1 MNTRNWPIRS
11 KVITLVAVPIAAL
24 LALWIFATTLTV
36 GPALSLL
43 NTRQLLNEV
52 GQPGEA
58 LVVELQRERRLTTI
72 YLAGSGQL
80 PSLAEQRSRTD
91 QAIADFRR
99 RASHADVRDVAG
111 DLLNERIAQSFTA
124 LEALAPGRISVNQ
137 RKLDRPGAV
146 GLYSATIDS
155 IFIAFTAMTA
165 LPDEGLNREARA
177 VIALIQAREKLSLAD
192 ALLAGAFTAGKFADG
207 EFNGIVQA
215 IGNQQI
221 LYASAV
227 AELRPSD
234 RVAYQKMTEAAEF
247 IQLRGLLEQLVS
259 RGRPTA
265 APPITAANWQR
276 SHDPVQ
282 EQLRTFQLTAADTLV
297 KRTKPIANRILAQL
311 GLAGVLGLVAIV
323 ASVIIALRIGSSLVR
338 RLTALRAMALD
349 MAEERLPAIVSRLRR
364 GEEVEVTREAP
375 PMDFGTDEIGQVGHA
390 FSDVQL
396 TAIRSAVDEAA
407 LRRGMNEVFLNI
419 ARRSQTLLHRQLAL
433 LDRMERR
440 TEEPEELEDLFR
452 VDHLS
457 TRMRR
462 HAEDLVILAGAA
474 PGRGWRNPVPMIDVI
489 RGAISEVEDYAR
501 VDIVTVPP
509 AAIAGRAV
517 GDVIHV
523 LAELIENA
531 ASFSPPQTR
540 VQVTGQMVAN
550 GYVIEVEDR
559 GLGMT
564 PEAIED
570 ANRRLADP
578 PEFDPA
584 NSARLG
590 LFVVAQLGAR
600 HGIRVRLRPSPYGGI
615 TAVALVPGG
624 LVTTEPPAVPPSRST
639 APAAGEPVGP
649 RYGAGAEDSRKARLA
664 VVPDRQPSRSATPVL
679 TPDGLP
685 SRRSAAPA
693 GASKPDPAVS
703 PAAEPGIGDAGQ
715 ASGGPDLPGST
726 ARPVRAVGD
735 DGLPR
740 RVRQSSLAP
749 QLRADRTDAA
759 SATGT
764 AAGARPD
771 EPAPRAPAEVRTL
784 MSALQAGTARGRQES
799 GWPANAPTPAR
810 PEPSASVTPSEPS
823 ASASSPEPSAS
834 ASSPEPSA
842 SVVRPE
848 PSTPTAIDQRSAA
861 KSVPADPDD
870 SPVADL
876 GSTESGRDA

>member
-1 MNTRNWPIRS
+1 M
-11 KVITLVAVPIAAL
+11 PIAAL

-72 YLAGSGQL
+72 YLAGPGPL
-80 PSLAEQRSRTD
+80 PALDEQRARTD
-91 QAIADFRR
+91 QAIVDFRR
-99 RASHADVRDVAG
+99 RASRSDVRDVAG
-111 DLLNERIAQSFTA
+111 DLLNERITQSFTA
-124 LEALAPGRISVNQ
+124 LESLIPGRTSVNQ

-155 IFIAFTAMTA
+155 IFMAFTAMTS

-192 ALLAGAFTAGKFADG
+192 ALLAGAFTAGRFADG
-207 EFNGIVQA
+207 EYNGIVQA

-221 LYASAV
+221 LYATAV

-234 RVAYQKMTEAAEF
+234 RVAYQKMTEGAEF
-247 IQLRGLLEQLVS
+247 TQMRGLLEQLVA
-259 RGRPTA
+259 RGRATGV
-265 APPITAANWQR
+265 PPVTAANWQR

-297 KRTKPIANRILAQL
+297 KRTKPIANRILIQL

-323 ASVIIALRIGSSLVR
+323 ASAVIALRIGSSLVR

-349 MAEERLPAIVSRLRR
+349 MAGERLPAIVGRLRR
-364 GEEVEVTREAP
+364 GEEVEVAREAP

-390 FSDVQL
+390 FTEVQL
-396 TAIRSAVDEAA
+396 TAVRSAVDEAA
-407 LRRGMNEVFLNI
+407 LRRGINEVFLNI

-440 TEEPEELEDLFR
+440 TEAPEELEDLFR
-452 VDHLS
+452 VDHLA

-540 VQVTGQMVAN
+540 VQVTGQMVGN
-550 GYVIEVEDR
+550 GYAIEVEDR
-559 GLGMT
+559 GLGMA

-615 TAVALVPGG
+615 TAVALVPGD
-624 LVTTEPPAVPPSRST
+624 LVTTEPPAVPPSRPT
-639 APAAGEPVGP
+639 ASAAGVPVGP
-649 RYGAGAEDSRKARLA
+649 RYGAATEDAGKARLA
-664 VVPDRQPSRSATPVL
+664 VVPDRPSTRSGATTPVL

-685 SRRSAAPA
+685 SRRSPA
-693 GASKPDPAVS
+693 LTGVPKPDPAAS
-703 PAAEPGIGDAGQ
+703 PGAGP
-715 ASGGPDLPGST
+715 AIGGPGLPGSP
-726 ARPVRAVGD
+726 ARPVHGVGD

-749 QLRADRTDAA
+749 QLRVDRTGEV
-759 SATGT
+759 SATRK
-764 AAGARPD
+764 AAGSRPD
-771 EPAPRAPAEVRTL
+771 EPALRSPTEVRTL
-784 MSALQAGTARGRQES
+784 MSALQAGTARGRQEA
-799 GWPANAPTPAR
+799 GWPSAGSTPA
-810 PEPSASVTPSEPS
+810 
-823 ASASSPEPSAS
+823 SPEPTAS
-834 ASSPEPSA
+834 AVQPDLSATAVQPEPTASA
-842 SVVRPE
+842 VRPDL
-848 PSTPTAIDQRSAA
+848 SAVADQWGAA
-861 KSVPADPDD
+861 KPVPADPDD